1 MTAAAAMRLAV
12 IAFSVAAV
20 QAASI
25 DRFGGP
31 LRHLDL
37 PLVVAIT
44 LVMTRPVDAA
54 VTGFVFGLAV
64 DLFQLRLFGLHSLA
78 YCTLGPVAVHV
89 PLSALRRRGEA
100 IAVLVS
106 AQTVVVSMVVALGAW
121 LVDGR
126 VPGGAPV
133 GGFVWHLC
141 QAAFWSVIVVVPLTS
156 ILGGRIGSLVPPMWS
171 DRSDAL
177 HPADRR

>member
-133 GGFVWHLC
+133 GGFVWRC
-141 QAAFWSVIVVVPLTS
+141 ARPLS
-156 ILGGRIGSLVPPMWS
+156 GR
-171 DRSDAL
+171 
-177 HPADRR
+177 